1 MSQRRD
7 EHPAVRRLRLAFEL
21 YAAGE
26 SMMRQSLRRRYPGAS
41 DAEIEQRLVHWLLT
55 RPGAEFGDA
64 EGRPVEWP
72 RRR

>member
-1 MSQRRD
+1 MSQHRED
-7 EHPAVRRLRLAFEL
+7 HPAARRLLLAFEL
-21 YAAGE
+21 YEAGE

-41 DAEIEQRLVHWLLT
+41 DAEIEQRLVEWLLT